1 MRFLSDAAIIAR
13 WELKR
18 SSGSLGRKMLPV
30 ALVMA
35 VFMLAATGFAA
46 QQGLHLQDNIFRAG
60 VDTREAASIIS
71 GDERFSVVRGD
82 LSFLAKNSDSLDLL
96 IIGRQ
101 VYVKDTDRGRAALLT
116 LSRDYDQ
123 YRHFVYRQEPDLFAA
138 YPLWID
144 LRTVRSE
151 LDFSAPQSA
160 LTATPEESGPSAE
173 PPAPEGPVEV
183 IPTPEAGLGLT
194 AEEVRAG
201 LAESGDGTSPVD
213 RYTEVLGEESP
224 FGSFR
229 TPSQLSP
236 PLPFDAIIILFVFI
250 FPVYFASQFYTMSIM
265 QERIGRAGE
274 ALLSSPVGPAAII
287 VGKAAPYFL
296 GIIAISAAAVIYL
309 KAPVAVLFPL
319 IPVILFFFASALVI
333 GMVSRSFRE
342 LSFVSLFFA
351 TLATAYLLFP
361 AIFASVHVVSLVSPL
376 TLIVFSL
383 QNEPYTAA
391 QYLYSTSLFFLTS
404 AALFA
409 IAVVNYREERLF
421 SQAGLVKR
429 IREFL
434 SAALGTRHPLG
445 SLFLLNALLVPF
457 VFMAQMM
464 SLVLFFNLP
473 IHWSLILLLVSAAFI
488 EELAKSAGI
497 TTLIL
502 DSPSLSWKLVVI
514 GSLVTGAAFLVAEKL
529 LLFVTLSQISESVF
543 GSILFLSLGAL
554 ALPLFL
560 HIGGTLITASSVRW
574 KGAKGYV
581 PGLLLATTVHCLYNA
596 YFILGALL

>member
-1 MRFLSDAAIIAR
+1 V
-13 WELKR
+13 K
-18 SSGSLGRKMLPV
+18 
-30 ALVMA
+30 
-35 VFMLAATGFAA
+35 
-46 QQGLHLQDNIFRAG
+46 QQD
-60 VDTREAASIIS
+60 
-71 GDERFSVVRGD
+71 
-82 LSFLAKNSDSLDLL
+82 SFDIL

-101 VYVKDTDRGRAALLT
+101 VYVRDTDRGRAALLALT
-116 LSRDYDQ
+116 RDYDQ
-123 YRHFVYRQEPDLFAA
+123 YRNFVYRQEPDLFAA

-151 LDFSAPQSA
+151 MNFSAPGSRISPA
-160 LTATPEESGPSAE
+160 RFRPSSTPPV
-173 PPAPEGPVEV
+173 PEGPVEI
-183 IPTPEAGLGLT
+183 IPIPDPGLGLT
-194 AEEVRAG
+194 TDEIRAG
-201 LAESGDGTSPVD
+201 LEESGDGTSPVD
-213 RYTEVLGEESP
+213 RYTEVLGAESP

-236 PLPFDAIIILFVFI
+236 PLPFDTIILIFIFI

-274 ALLSSPVGPAAII
+274 TLLSTPASPEAII
-287 VGKAAPYFL
+287 VGKATPYFL
-296 GIIAISAAAVIYL
+296 GIMAVSVAAILYL
-309 KAPVAVLFPL
+309 KVPFTILLPLVPVV
-319 IPVILFFFASALVI
+319 LFFFASALVI
-333 GMVSRSFRE
+333 GMVARSFRE
-342 LSFVSLFFA
+342 LSFISLFFA

-361 AIFASVHVVSLVSPL
+361 SIFANVHVISLISPV
-376 TLIVFSL
+376 TLIVLTL
-383 QNEPYTAA
+383 QNEPYTAV

-421 SQAGLVKR
+421 SQAGLVQR
-429 IREFL
+429 IREFI
-434 SAALGTRHPLG
+434 SAALTTRHPMG
-445 SLFLLNALLVPF
+445 SLFLFNALLVPF

-473 IHWSLILLLVSAAFI
+473 LPWSLLLLLVSAAFI

-502 DSPSLSWKLVVI
+502 DASSCSWKSVVL
-514 GSLVTGAAFLVAEKL
+514 GSVVTGAAFLVAEKL

-554 ALPLFL
+554 ALPLLL
-560 HIGGTLITASSVRW
+560 HISGTLITASCVRW
-574 KGAKGYV
+574 KGFRGYL

-596 YFILGALL
+596 TFILGALP

>member
-1 MRFLSDAAIIAR
+1 MRFLSDVATIAR
-13 WELKR
+13 WELGR
-18 SSGSLGRKMLPV
+18 SSGSIGRKMLPV
-30 ALVMA
+30 ALVLV

-46 QQGLHLQDNIFRAG
+46 EQGLHLQDNIFRAG
-60 VDTREAASIIS
+60 VDGPEAASILAS
-71 GDERFSVVRGD
+71 DERFLVVRGD
-82 LSFLAKNSDSLDLL
+82 LSYLARNQDSFDII

-101 VYVKDTDRGRAALLT
+101 VYVKDNDRGRAALLT

-123 YRHFVYRQEPDLFAA
+123 YRNFVYRQEPDLFAA

-151 LDFSAPQSA
+151 MDFSAPRTQPGISR
-160 LTATPEESGPSAE
+160 PPAE
-173 PPAPEGPVEV
+173 PPAPEGPVEI
-183 IPTPEAGLGLT
+183 IPTPEAGLGLS

-201 LAESGDGTSPVD
+201 LEESGDGTNPVD
-213 RYTEVLGEESP
+213 RYTEVLGAESP

-236 PLPFDAIIILFVFI
+236 PLPFDIIILLFIFI
-250 FPVYFASQFYTMSIM
+250 FPIYFASQFYTMSIM

-274 ALLSSPVGPAAII
+274 TLLSTPVSPAAII
-287 VGKAAPYFL
+287 VGKATPYFL
-296 GIIAISAAAVIYL
+296 GIMAVSVAAILYL
-309 KAPVAVLFPL
+309 KVPFTILLPLVPVV
-319 IPVILFFFASALVI
+319 LFFFASALVI

-342 LSFVSLFFA
+342 LSFISLFFA

-361 AIFASVHVVSLVSPL
+361 SIFANVHVISLVSPL
-376 TLIVFSL
+376 TLIVLTL
-383 QNEPYTAA
+383 QNEPYTAV

-421 SQAGLVKR
+421 SHAGLVQR
-429 IREFL
+429 IREFI
-434 SAALGTRHPLG
+434 SAALTTRHPMG
-445 SLFLLNALLVPF
+445 SLFLFNALLVPF

-473 IHWSLILLLVSAAFI
+473 LPWSLFLLLVSAAFI

-502 DSPSLSWKLVVI
+502 DSPSFPWKLVVL

-554 ALPLFL
+554 ALPLLL

-574 KGAKGYV
+574 KGARGYV

-596 YFILGALL
+596 YFILGVLA